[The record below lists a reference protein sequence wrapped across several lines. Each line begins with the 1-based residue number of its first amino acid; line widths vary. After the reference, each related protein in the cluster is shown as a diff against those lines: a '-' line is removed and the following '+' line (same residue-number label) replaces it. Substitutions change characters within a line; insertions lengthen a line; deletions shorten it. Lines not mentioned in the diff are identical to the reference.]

1 MTESGSPTV
10 VTVGAVRSVVVGLA
24 NGATGVVVADDALLI
39 REAVARIVERAPSLE
54 LLASCADGDELLAA
68 IEHTGPD
75 VVVTDIRMPPTG
87 TDEGI
92 AIAHRLRDTHPAI
105 GVVVLSQFADPAF
118 VLALF
123 DAGSARRAY
132 LLKER
137 INDPQQL
144 LEAIDAVAAGGSI
157 VDPAVVELLV
167 VAHAPGPETPL
178 GELTPRELEVLAQ
191 VAQGKSNAAIAES
204 LVVTKRAVEKHI
216 NAIFSKLGLAH
227 ADGISQRVTA
237 ALLFLSEVP
246 AAGGDVSPLHN
257 GRGADAR

>member
-1 MTESGSPTV
+1 
-10 VTVGAVRSVVVGLA
+10 VGRA
-24 NGATGVVVADDALLI
+24 NGAKGVVVADDALLI
-39 REAVARIVERAPSLE
+39 REAVARIVERAPSLR

-68 IEHTGPD
+68 IESSDPD

-87 TDEGI
+87 ADEGI
-92 AIAHRLRDTHPAI
+92 AIAHRLRRTHPSI

-123 DAGSARRAY
+123 EAGSARRAY

-167 VAHAPGPETPL
+167 ASHSPGAQAPL
-178 GELTPRELEVLAQ
+178 GDLTPRELEVLAQ
-191 VAQGKSNAAIAES
+191 VAQGRSNAAIAES

-216 NAIFSKLGLAH
+216 NAIFSKLGLANV
-227 ADGISQRVTA
+227 DGISQRVAA
-237 ALLFLSEVP
+237 ALLFLSETP
-246 AAGGDVSPLHN
+246 SRAGGASRLGN
-257 GRGADAR
+257 GRGADGAGRYDTR

>member
-1 MTESGSPTV
+1 
-10 VTVGAVRSVVVGLA
+10 VGRA
-24 NGATGVVVADDALLI
+24 NGAKGVVVADDALLI
-39 REAVARIVERAPSLE
+39 REAVARIVERAPSLQ

-68 IEHTGPD
+68 IEYSDPD
-75 VVVTDIRMPPTG
+75 VVVTDIRMPPSG

-92 AIAHRLRDTHPAI
+92 AIAHRLRETHPAI

-123 DAGSARRAY
+123 EAGSARRAY

-167 VAHAPGPETPL
+167 ASHTPRPQAPL
-178 GELTPRELEVLAQ
+178 GDLTPRELEVLAQ
-191 VAQGKSNAAIAES
+191 VAQGRSNAAIAES

-216 NAIFSKLGLAH
+216 NAIFSKLDLAH
-227 ADGISQRVTA
+227 VDGISQRVAA
-237 ALLFLSEVP
+237 ALLFLSETRSR
-246 AAGGDVSPLHN
+246 AAGTGAQLGNGRGGASQLGN
-257 GRGADAR
+257 GRGADSAGPYDRR

>member
-1 MTESGSPTV
+1 VP
-10 VTVGAVRSVVVGLA
+10 VRSATLAA
-24 NGATGVVVADDALLI
+24 NGTTRVVVADDTLLV
-39 REAVARIVERAPSLE
+39 REAVARIVERAPELE
-54 LLASCADGDELLAA
+54 LLDSCEDQATLLAA
-68 IEHTGPD
+68 IDRTRPD

-92 AIAHRLRDTHPAI
+92 AVAHRLRESHPQT

-118 VLALF
+118 ALALF

-144 LEAIDAVAAGGSI
+144 VGAIEAVAAGGSV

-167 VAHAPGPETPL
+167 AAHRPRPQSPL

-191 VAQGKSNAAIAES
+191 VAQGKSNAAIADA
-204 LVVTKRAVEKHI
+204 LVLTKRAVEKHI
-216 NAIFSKLGLAH
+216 NAIFAKLDLAH
-227 ADGISQRVTA
+227 VDGISQRVKAT
-237 ALLFLSEVP
+237 LLFLAETP
-246 AAGGDVSPLHN
+246 AAGP
-257 GRGADAR
+257 DAGEAPPHESALGG